1 MCIQYELV
9 VTQDTLLQRRK
20 AGSVSV
26 STNRTV
32 RPLVGVV
39 GVLILAAIVVVAVSL
54 FRGGYTKTVPLTVL
68 SQRAGLVMNPGA
80 KVKLLG
86 VPVGRVASID
96 TLANGQAAIHLD
108 MDPAQLAQIPANVRI
123 DIASTTVFGAKAV
136 DLVPPDDPS
145 PQTLRPG
152 QVLNNDHVT
161 VELNTTFQQL
171 TAVLSKIQ
179 PEKLNAT
186 LGAISGAMDGRGEKF
201 GQTLSDLDHLLVKLN
216 PSLDNL
222 NHDLEVAPA
231 VLNAYADAAPDLV
244 STADNAVTIS
254 KTIVEEQHD
263 LDAILVSST
272 GLAGIGTDVL
282 GTNTGA
288 LTDALHL
295 LLPTTALTDKYNAA
309 LTCGLAGLNVMG
321 SGPPLQGP
329 GVVITTGFQAG
340 VERYRYPSNLP
351 KVAATGGSQCK
362 NLPKVPFL
370 ARPPFVVADT
380 GSNPG
385 QYGNQGLLLNS
396 DGLKN
401 FLFGPIDGPPRNTA
415 QIGQPG

>member
-1 MCIQYELV
+1 M
-9 VTQDTLLQRRK
+9 RRNLNAL
-20 AGSVSV
+20 AG
-26 STNRTV
+26 
-32 RPLVGVV
+32 
-39 GVLILAAIVVVAVSL
+39 LAAVIVMAGIVIVAIMM
-54 FRGGYTKTVPLTVL
+54 FRGDLTTSQPLTVL

-80 KVKLLG
+80 KVELLG
-86 VPVGRVASID
+86 VQVGRVASID
-96 TLANGQAAIHLD
+96 TLPNDQAAIRLE
-108 MDPAQLAQIPANVRI
+108 MDPSQLAEIPANVRV
-123 DIASTTVFGAKAV
+123 DIASPTVFGAKSV
-136 DLVPPDDPS
+136 DLTPPADPS
-145 PQTLRPG
+145 PQMLRPG
-152 QVLNNDHVT
+152 QVLDANHVT

-171 TAVLSKIQ
+171 TSVLSKIQ

-186 LGAISGAMDGRGEKF
+186 LGAISAALDGRGEKF
-201 GQTLSDLDHLLVKLN
+201 GQTLSDLDHLFVKLN

-244 STADNAVTIS
+244 STADNAVRLS
-254 KTIVEEQHD
+254 KTIVDEQHD

-272 GLAGIGTDVL
+272 GLANIGNDVL
-282 GTNTGA
+282 GTNTGP

-295 LLPTTALTDKYNAA
+295 LLPTTALTDRYNAA

-321 SGPPLQGP
+321 SGPPLQMP

-351 KVAATGGSQCK
+351 KVAATGGPQCGM
-362 NLPKVPFL
+362 LPRVPFL
-370 ARPPFVVADT
+370 ARPPFVVGDT

-401 FLFGPIDGPPRNTA
+401 FLFGPLDGPPRNSA
-415 QIGQPG
+415 QIGMPG